1 MGEEQGRQASAPEKL
16 KRSAKR
22 TGFKAGPFLRPGAQ
36 KAPVLGFSRAGRE
49 GGGNFG
55 PAEKFVL
62 EIRARGDILC
72 FAFRARGQR
81 ARAKIE
87 VSK

>member
-1 MGEEQGRQASAPEKL
+1 MGEEQGQQASAPEKL

-22 TGFKAGPFLRPGAQ
+22 AGFKAGPFLRPGA
-36 KAPVLGFSRAGRE
+36 KKRPSAALRAPAGRA
-49 GGGNFG
+49 
-55 PAEKFVL
+55 AEKFVL

-72 FAFRARGQR
+72 FAFRAGAKG